1 MAKKKFVS
9 VLLVLLVLTAIT
21 LASCVA
27 VEVVGIAITED
38 SEYKTEYLIG
48 EELDITGIKLNVTRS
63 DGREYMVFA
72 TDVRDD
78 LRILNFSTTREQEDL
93 AVIIEYKEQTTS
105 FTIDVKASDAA
116 MRRYTVTFD
125 TGYGSK
131 VESASVPE
139 YGKVAAPESP
149 TRDGYAFDG
158 WYKEATFNNQFN
170 FSTEIITSDTTLY
183 AKWSKLYYI
192 TFLVEGSEPIVKS
205 VKEGATLTDVPV
217 VPPVEGMT
225 GTWDRS
231 TFTNIRTDITVNAIY
246 TVQTFTVNFY
256 YTQPGATG
264 LILIGSFENIP
275 YGCNFAEEYSAQIAA
290 LDVPKELPDN
300 HTHFVGWDQTFES
313 VKSDLEIT
321 AVYATNKYDVT
332 FDLNYTPEDGSSVYH
347 VAEDITYDAIV
358 SAPAA
363 APEREGYE
371 FDGWYRQ
378 PSCTTAWDFNN
389 SRVEG
394 DTTLYAKWVRLYT
407 VSFLVSADIEL
418 DEELTEFVEYEGKR
432 YGVYLR
438 YSVRYGGAVNRP
450 EAPAKAGHTGHWDI
464 ADAALNNVTQDLN
477 AVAYYSV
484 NTYTVTFYN
493 HDRTVLAERNVEYL
507 GAAEAPAETP
517 VRNGYRFTGWNKDF
531 DVVESDLEVTALF
544 EPNLYSIKVY
554 DGNNP
559 ANPNAY
565 RIVDNVAFDSLI
577 SLETPTYSGYK
588 FAGWYTDNAYVNEWK
603 INEQPLDRYEIR
615 DGVVLTLY
623 AKWIRLYIVN
633 FYDEA
638 GTISVAS
645 FEIESGLAFDESSA
659 PALTEKTGYT
669 VAWHLYSAGTV
680 SEAAYVWSTPVT
692 SNIDLIP
699 KYTPIEYTVRFYFP
713 DELYATR
720 TVPYG
725 GKIEDIPEPTYQN
738 GRTFVRWLVDVK
750 ELVVDRDYDIRS
762 EYTVAE
768 YDAVWMNGAGGQ
780 IAVTKVKHGSSAVFP
795 SSQYELPA
803 KTGYTFV
810 SWQAQGNQ
818 DMYNVTGNITL
829 DPVFAKNSYSVK
841 FRNPLTNEVYYQ
853 NVYGGTGTTAEQILE
868 YYTFISLDTIVDVPS
883 EVGKDFLGWY
893 VTRGSEKILL
903 GYSSVAGAARW
914 SLYSASA
921 IEGATALSGTLIVT
935 GENYYYTEV
944 SNVEYYLV
952 NDLWRDQVEAL
963 VEIDGV
969 WHRVRD
975 ASSDPVAIG
984 SGTLTFAGGLFYA
997 VENDLTFESEFTAS
1011 VYEFTY
1017 HTGLY
1022 GDDGEETVITE
1033 RYTHGSVVRA
1043 PAIGE
1048 KEGSVFIGWY
1058 TEEAFVNSYVF
1069 GSPATAGATLY
1080 ARWEAQTLSK
1090 GVVYKLN
1097 GDGSAYIACGVDEND
1112 IPDDGIFVVANYYMN
1127 KPVTSVDAGA
1137 FSDEL
1142 RMRGIVLPA
1151 TLVSIGPNAFMNAV
1165 NLVSVEIPE
1174 SVKTIPDNCFNG
1186 CVSLVSVVF
1195 PANSS
1200 LVSIG
1205 AGAFRNCILLNSS
1218 MTESSEASFPA
1229 TLTSI
1234 GASAFNGCASFTEI
1248 VIPSGVTDIGDNAF
1262 FACSALRY
1270 AVFTRQTPCN
1280 IGANVFVRNGND
1292 YNAFRIYVPDV
1303 QTYTA
1308 ANVSENWKALAAK
1321 LYSSANVDDDGEW
1334 TYVTGAGNAVLQQYI
1349 GNETV
1354 VTVPSSIIV
1363 NGAAVKVTGLADN
1376 VFGSTVTEVALPAGV
1391 AISAETFLSATSLT
1405 AIALE
1410 SAGVTVSP
1418 EYLSKAYSESATLKT
1433 LILRDSSLTLAELF
1447 AGSAP
1452 VNLKNLI
1459 LDFNGDMTPS
1469 AYANNQYITYVR
1481 IGEFVTDVSAN
1492 AFSGDTA
1499 LQTVFF
1505 AGSLCD
1511 EIGDNAFNGCISLTS
1526 FRYLTEDNEG
1536 LPTAISD
1543 VGSDAFTGTPW
1554 ISAHSDE
1561 FVIVGDG
1568 ILYKYNGSASII
1580 TIPAEVKTIAP
1591 YAFYA
1596 NSHIAVVLAE
1606 DGSELKTIGEYA
1618 FAECASLEAVVIPSR
1633 VTLIMENAFYN
1644 DAKLATVVVLPGTAP
1659 ELRGNAFTST
1669 DIITVYSVG
1678 AYYNWIA
1685 GAINVQ
1691 VSNIVTDLEAGFVY
1705 SNADVSAGGG
1715 LLIIKAID
1723 ASGTTVIP
1731 SQIGNSNVNQI
1742 ADYALLRSTTELTVD
1757 SSLRPVG
1764 ATDGGK
1770 VFAGVTKL
1778 TSLTIYYKGGAGG
1791 SVGIAESLKSLVD
1804 KNTLLTE
1811 IRLDGNAPV
1820 AELFGSEG
1828 ALPANIVSVILTGF
1842 AAGADNVIADDFLY
1856 NCAYVEN
1863 IYIETENTLI
1873 RLEET
1878 NEADNVLDA
1887 TVGANAFRGTAWMD
1901 NYSGDFITVLG
1912 GNLIDYKGFGAV
1924 AEIPEGVER
1933 INGGA
1938 FATATDITVVFI
1950 PASVTD
1956 IGDKAFYGATNIV
1969 KVFMRGTT
1977 APALGSQ
1984 PFGSGPE
1991 IFIPTGSE
1999 SAYASSAWASY
2010 NKTSV
2015 DYAYI
2020 INYVRETGDNV
2031 FEQIIFDEN
2040 GGKLLLYRQYTEI
2053 YGADGEL
2060 EGVVDGTE
2068 ITVTDKV
2075 VVEGGDRVVATIGAN
2090 AFVHTV
2096 TSVGVS
2102 LRSTL
2107 TENAFANIT
2116 ALDKLICYDVA
2127 GEPKQAVTLW
2137 RIVTDK
2143 GIREIEYDGSVTLD
2157 ELLGTTDGAYAR
2169 PATLTAITISDGVT
2183 ETVMELLAGWS
2194 GITYVSFPASVE
2206 KVGPNSLEDTAWYSN
2221 YNSNAVIL
2229 GGGVLYKYKGT
2240 DSIVVIPANVRII
2253 NTGAFSTLVWN
2264 ENAGDWDTYGTLKV
2278 SRIRFESGSVATT
2291 ILDYAFAGCSMLNSI
2306 TLPSSMKYIADNA
2319 FDGTQFTV
2327 SDDDDMLIVR
2337 GDTGGATLVK
2347 YYGSAAT
2354 VELPTEVKVISASAF
2369 EGNAAIV
2376 TITYAAAG
2384 SLLTTICDNAFFGCV
2399 NLENVILP
2407 ASLASVG
2414 RGAFHNTRW
2423 LADLINAGTED
2434 ATIQSVLY
2442 QKIVKSSNSTYT
2454 VSASVR
2460 SVTPGALEAVSFE
2473 IDGVNYSVDPQIG
2486 TVELAPG
2493 AYISSEEL
2501 YSLLSTKGVDKFVSD
2516 GSRSL
2521 SSLIGGREPLS
2532 NITKLG
2538 FRPETTEIAENYAYG
2553 WSNVTVVDT
2562 VSSNVKKIGAGA
2574 FVGTAW
2580 YESKNDEFVING
2592 GILIKYNGDGGSVTV
2607 GAPGTTFI
2615 RGFTADAFRGNTA
2628 ITEII
2633 FGEHAA
2639 DITEIPAEAFL
2650 GCTSLVN
2657 VVLPANIAVYGENA
2671 FAGTPWLTDTAAD
2684 ENGYV
2689 VIDGSLI
2696 AYVGESSE
2704 VVVPQ
2709 GTEYIYPYVFRNNEN
2724 IVSVAF
2730 DRYSLVSEIEA
2741 NTFLNCVNLISVTL
2755 SESVLYVDRTAFTNT
2770 AWLNSNDILYY
2781 VDSYNGIKRAVLYV
2795 GAGGVVRIPSDVTEI
2810 APDAFRGVTTITG
2823 VVFTENTKITEI
2835 PAGAFEGCTS
2845 LATVTLVSAI
2855 KTIGDNAF
2863 AGTPYLSALT
2873 GEFVVVNG
2881 KLVRYGGS
2889 ATDITLPATVASI
2902 DSAAFAGNATIT
2914 SVDMSATS
2922 VTLIP
2927 EGAFLNCSALAT
2939 VILPTSVTYV
2949 GENAFAGTA
2958 LMSAFEASEE
2968 SYLTLASGDKLL
2980 LVAAKKDITD
2990 VVVPEGVGYLP
3001 AYLFGGNANIV
3012 SVTFSAPVTAEAGAF
3027 VGCSALQTVNGI
3039 EFLTAEGD
3047 VFSGTR
3053 YAIQAATDGF
3063 IVINGV
3069 LSSYTG
3075 AGGDIV
3081 IPAGVEIVKAG
3092 VFTGNASITSVSFE
3106 NIDRDVTIEAEAF
3119 RNCVNLDS
3127 VTFSSEYDVESVGYR
3142 AFYNTCWAKNYP
3154 SDILVV
3160 NNRALAYFA
3169 EGTSVRITADINEI
3183 APGVFAGNKN
3193 IATLVFDMRTETVT
3207 IPEGAFMNCTSLNSI
3222 TFPGSNIVIE
3232 KDAFYGTSWYTR
3244 QSSAYITVNG
3254 MLIAYKGSS
3263 PDIAIPANVTHIYDY
3278 VFGGNDDIVSLSFA
3292 SSIRLTSLYGTAFAG
3307 CGSLTT
3313 VNLPASLNY
3322 LELTAF
3328 EGTPWLSA
3336 QGDMIIV
3343 GTKLLAYRGAGGAVV
3358 IPTSVQ
3364 SIGEKVFT
3372 GNTAITSVSFALG
3385 SYVTSIPAE
3394 AFMGCTALASV
3405 TFPEGILNVG
3415 QDAFKGTP
3423 WYDSL
3428 KEGTGLKDGAYIL
3441 NGRLL
3446 FYKGDATS
3454 YTVPAEVN
3462 AIADNAFSGTTVKE
3476 IVVTSADPGALNPGS
3491 GLDGMNIY
3499 VPADSLLAYRNHTY
3513 WLRYALKLQAS
3524 AAQGA

>member
-1 MAKKKFVS
+1 MAKKKIVS

-48 EELDITGIKLNVTRS
+48 EDLDITGIKLNVTRS
-63 DGREYMVFA
+63 DGREYIVFA

-78 LRILNFSTTREQEDL
+78 LRILNFSTSREQEDL
-93 AVIIEYKEQTTS
+93 AVIIEYKGQTTS
-105 FTIDVKASDAA
+105 FTVDVKAADAA
-116 MRRYTVTFD
+116 TRRYTVTFD

-139 YGKVAAPESP
+139 YGKVAAPTSP
-149 TRDGYAFDG
+149 TREGYAFDG

-217 VPPVEGMT
+217 VPPVEGMS
-225 GTWDRS
+225 GTWDRA

-246 TVQTFTVNFY
+246 TVQTFTVSFY
-256 YTQPGATG
+256 YNLPNVSG
-264 LILIGSFENIP
+264 LILLRSFEDIP
-275 YGCNFAEEYSAQIAA
+275 YGCDFAAEYAEQIAA
-290 LDVPKELPDN
+290 LEVPKELPDN
-300 HTHFVGWDQTFES
+300 HTHFVGWDQTFDS
-313 VKSDLEIT
+313 VKSDLEII
-321 AVYATNKYDVT
+321 AVYATDKYDVA
-332 FDLNYTPEDGSSVYH
+332 FDLNYTPDSGSTVYY
-347 VAEDITYDAIV
+347 VAEDITYDTIV

-389 SRVEG
+389 SRVEA

-407 VSFLVSADIEL
+407 VSFLVAEDIVL
-418 DEELTEFVEYEGKR
+418 DEPLTEFVEIGGVR

-438 YSVRYGGAVNRP
+438 YSVRYGSAVVRP
-450 EAPAKAGHTGHWDI
+450 AAPAKAGHTGHWDV
-464 ADAALNNVTQDLN
+464 ADAALNNVTQDHN
-477 AVAYYSV
+477 VSAYYSV
-484 NTYTVTFYN
+484 NTYKVTFYN
-493 HDRTVLAERNVEYL
+493 HDRTVLAVRDVKYL

-531 DVVESDLEVTALF
+531 DVVTSDMEVTALF

-559 ANPNAY
+559 ADPNAN

-577 SLETPTYSGYK
+577 VLETPVYAGYK
-588 FAGWYTDNAYVNEWK
+588 FAGWYTDNAFVNEWK
-603 INEQPLDRYEIR
+603 INEQPLDRYEIK
-615 DGVVLTLY
+615 DGVVLSLY
-623 AKWIRLYIVN
+623 AKWIRLYVVN

-645 FEIESGLAFDESSA
+645 FEVESGLAFDESSA

-669 VAWHLYSAGTV
+669 VAWHLYSAGSV
-680 SEAAYVWSTPVT
+680 SETAYVWSTPVT
-692 SNIDLIP
+692 SDIDLIP

-713 DELYATR
+713 DSLYATR

-725 GKIEDIPEPTYQN
+725 GKVKDIPEPTYQD

-768 YDAVWMNGAGGQ
+768 YDAVWMNGAGER
-780 IAVTKVKHGSSAVFP
+780 ITVTKVKHGSSAVFP
-795 SSQYELPA
+795 SSQYELPS

-810 SWQAQGNQ
+810 SWQAQSGK
-818 DMYNVTGNITL
+818 DMYNVTGDITL
-829 DPVFAKNSYSVK
+829 DPVFVKNSYSVR

-893 VTRGSEKILL
+893 ATRGNEKVLL
-903 GYSSVAGAARW
+903 GYSSADGAARW
-914 SLYSASA
+914 SLYSASEA
-921 IEGATALSGTLIVT
+921 EGETTLTGTLIVT
-935 GENYYYTEV
+935 EENYYYTEV
-944 SNVEYYLV
+944 PNVEYYLV
-952 NDLWRDQVEAL
+952 NDLWRDEVDAL

-975 ASSDPVAIG
+975 ESSEPVTIG

-997 VENDLTFESEFTAS
+997 VENDVAFESEFAAS
-1011 VYEFTY
+1011 VYEFVY
-1017 HTGLY
+1017 HTGLE
-1022 GDDGEETVITE
+1022 GEDGAETVLTE
-1033 RYTHGSVVRA
+1033 YYTHGSVVSA
-1043 PAIGE
+1043 PVLEE

-1058 TEEAFVNSYVF
+1058 TEENFVNVYVF
-1069 GSPATAGATLY
+1069 GAPATAGATLY
-1080 ARWEAQTLSK
+1080 ARWEAQTLSE
-1090 GVVYKLN
+1090 GVAYKLN
-1097 GDGSAYIACGVDEND
+1097 GDGTAYIACGVDEND

-1127 KPVTSVDAGA
+1127 KPVTSVDANA
-1137 FSDEL
+1137 FTGEA

-1174 SVKTIPDNCFNG
+1174 NVKTIPDNCFNG

-1195 PANSS
+1195 PDNSA

-1205 AGAFRNCILLNSS
+1205 AGAFRNCVMLNSA
-1218 MTESSEASFPA
+1218 MTESAGASLPE

-1262 FACSALRY
+1262 YACSALRY
-1270 AVFTRQTPCN
+1270 AVFERATPCN
-1280 IGANVFVRNGND
+1280 IGANVFTRNGND

-1308 ANVSENWKALAAK
+1308 QSVSENWKALASK
-1321 LYSSANVDDDGEW
+1321 LYSSVNIDDSGEW
-1334 TYVTGAGNAVLQQYI
+1334 TFVTGAGNAVLQQYI
-1349 GNETV
+1349 GDETV
-1354 VTVPSSIIV
+1354 VTVPSSIMV
-1363 NGAAVKVTGLADN
+1363 KGAAVKVTGLADN

-1391 AISAETFLSATSLT
+1391 SISADTFLSATSLA

-1418 EYLSKAYSESATLKT
+1418 EYLAKAYSESATLKT

-1452 VNLKNLI
+1452 VNLKNLV
-1459 LDFNGDMTPS
+1459 LEFNGDMTPS

-1481 IGEFVTDVSAN
+1481 IGEFVTNVSAN

-1526 FRYLTEDNEG
+1526 FRYLSEDNEG
-1536 LPTAISD
+1536 LPAAISD

-1561 FVIVGDG
+1561 FVIVGNG

-1580 TIPAEVKTIAP
+1580 TIPREVKTIAP

-1606 DGSELKTIGEYA
+1606 DGSALSTIGEYA
-1618 FAECASLEAVVIPSR
+1618 FAECASLEAVVIPSL

-1644 DAKLATVVVLPGTAP
+1644 DAKLATVVALPGTAP
-1659 ELRGNAFTST
+1659 EVRSNAFTST
-1669 DIITVYSVG
+1669 DILTVYSVG

-1685 GAINVQ
+1685 GVGNVQ
-1691 VSNIVTDLEAGFVY
+1691 VSNIVTDAEAGFVY
-1705 SNADVSAGGG
+1705 SSADVSAGGG

-1723 ASGTTVIP
+1723 DSGKTVIP

-1742 ADYALLRSTTELTVD
+1742 ADYALLRSTTELTAD
-1757 SSLRPVG
+1757 SALKPVG

-1791 SVGIAESLKSLVD
+1791 SVGIAASLKSLID
-1804 KNTLLTE
+1804 KNSLLSE
-1811 IRLDGNAPV
+1811 IRLDGNASV

-1842 AAGADNVIADDFLY
+1842 TAGADNVIADNFLY
-1856 NCAYVEN
+1856 NCEHVEN
-1863 IYIETENTLI
+1863 IYIETENTLVK
-1873 RLEET
+1873 LEET
-1878 NEADNVLDA
+1878 NEADNVLTA

-1924 AEIPEGVER
+1924 ADIPEGVER

-1938 FATATDITVVFI
+1938 FATATDITVVYV
-1950 PASVTD
+1950 PASVKN
-1956 IGDKAFYGATNIV
+1956 IGDRAFYGAVNVV
-1969 KVFMRGTT
+1969 KVFMRGTE
-1977 APALGSQ
+1977 APALGSLA
-1984 PFGSGPE
+1984 FGSEPE
-1991 IFIPTGSE
+1991 IFIPAGYE
-1999 SAYASSAWASY
+1999 SAYAASAWANY

-2020 INYVRETGDNV
+2020 VDYVREIGENL
-2031 FEQIIFDEN
+2031 FEQIIFDGN
-2040 GGKLLLYRQYTEI
+2040 GGKLLLYRQYNEV
-2053 YGADGEL
+2053 YDADGEL
-2060 EGVVDGTE
+2060 IGVTDRTE
-2068 ITVTDKV
+2068 ITVRNTVNVDGS
-2075 VVEGGDRVVATIGAN
+2075 ERVVATIGAN

-2102 LRSTL
+2102 LKSTL
-2107 TENAFANIT
+2107 TENAFANIIS
-2116 ALDKLICYDVA
+2116 LDKLICYDVA

-2137 RIVTDK
+2137 RIITDK
-2143 GIREIEYDGSVTLD
+2143 GVREIEYDGSVTLD
-2157 ELLGTTDGAYAR
+2157 ELLGTTDEAYAR

-2183 ETVMELLAGWS
+2183 ETVSGLLAGWD
-2194 GITYVSFPASVE
+2194 GITDVSFPESIE
-2206 KVGPNSLEDTAWYSN
+2206 KVGPNSLENTAWYSE

-2240 DSIVVIPANVRII
+2240 DSIVVIPASVRII
-2253 NTGAFSTLVWN
+2253 NTGAFSTLAWN
-2264 ENAGDWDTYGTLKV
+2264 ENIGDWDTSSTLKV
-2278 SRIRFESGSVATT
+2278 SRIRFESGSAATT
-2291 ILDYAFAGCSMLNSI
+2291 ILDYAFAGCGMLNSI
-2306 TLPSSMKYIADNA
+2306 TLPSTMKYIADNA

-2327 SDDDDMLIVR
+2327 VNDMLLVR

-2347 YYGSAAT
+2347 YYGTAAT
-2354 VELPTEVKVISASAF
+2354 VELPSEVKVISASAF
-2369 EGNAAIV
+2369 EGNAYIT
-2376 TITYAAAG
+2376 TITYSASG
-2384 SLLTTICDNAFFGCV
+2384 SLLTTICDNAFFGCA
-2399 NLENVILP
+2399 NLANVILP
-2407 ASLASVG
+2407 ASLSSVG

-2423 LADLINAGTED
+2423 LADLINDGTKD

-2442 QKIVKSSNSTYT
+2442 QKIVGSSNSTYT
-2454 VSASVR
+2454 VSASVK

-2473 IDGVNYSVDPQIG
+2473 IDGVICSVDPQIG

-2501 YSLLSTKGVDKFVSD
+2501 YSLLSTKGVYKFVSD
-2516 GSRSL
+2516 GSRTL
-2521 SSLIGGREPLS
+2521 SALIGGREPLN
-2532 NITKLG
+2532 NITELG

-2657 VVLPANIAVYGENA
+2657 VVLPENISVYGENA

-2684 ENGYV
+2684 VNGYV
-2689 VIDGSLI
+2689 VIDGALI
-2696 AYVGESSE
+2696 AYTGESDE
-2704 VVVPQ
+2704 VVIPQ

-2724 IVSVAF
+2724 IVSVTF

-2741 NTFLNCVNLISVTL
+2741 NTFLNCVNLVSVTL

-2845 LATVTLVSAI
+2845 LATVTLVGAI

-2881 KLVRYGGS
+2881 KLVRYGGT
-2889 ATDITLPATVASI
+2889 ATEVILPASVASI
-2902 DSAAFAGNATIT
+2902 DPAAFAGNSNII
-2914 SVDMSATS
+2914 SVDMSATYVTFIPAGAFLDCSSLVS
-2922 VTLIP
+2922 VTLP
-2927 EGAFLNCSALAT
+2927 S
-2939 VILPTSVTYV
+2939 SVTYV

-2958 LMSAFEASEE
+2958 LTSAFEASEE

-2980 LVAAKKDITD
+2980 LVAVKDTITD
-2990 VVVPEGVGYLP
+2990 VTVPEGVEYLP

-3027 VGCSALQTVNGI
+3027 VGCKMLSTVNGI

-3053 YAIQAATDGF
+3053 YAIQAATGGF

-3075 AGGDIV
+3075 DGGDIV

-3119 RNCVNLDS
+3119 RNCVNLVS

-3142 AFYNTCWAKNYP
+3142 AFYNTYWAKNYP
-3154 SDILVV
+3154 NDLLVV
-3160 NNRALAYFA
+3160 NSRAVAYLT
-3169 EGTSVRITADINEI
+3169 EGTAVRITSDITEI

-3193 IATLVFDMRTETVT
+3193 IVSLVFDTRTETIT

-3254 MLIAYKGSS
+3254 MLIAYKGNS
-3263 PDIAIPANVTHIYDY
+3263 PDIVIPANVTHIYDY
-3278 VFGGNDDIVSLSFA
+3278 VFGGNDNIVSLSFA
-3292 SSIRLTSLYGTAFAG
+3292 SSIRLTSLYGAAFAD

-3313 VNLPASLNY
+3313 VTLPASLNY

-3343 GTKLLAYRGAGGAVV
+3343 GTKLLAYRGAGGSVV

-3372 GNTAITSVSFALG
+3372 GNTAITSVSFASG

-3394 AFMGCTALASV
+3394 AFTGCTALTSV
-3405 TFPEGILNVG
+3405 SFPEGILNVG
-3415 QDAFKGTP
+3415 QNAFKGTP
-3423 WYDSL
+3423 WYDNL
-3428 KEGTGLKDGAYIL
+3428 REGVELKDGAYIL

-3454 YTVPAEVN
+3454 YTVPAEVI
-3462 AIADNAFSGTTVKE
+3462 AIADNAFSGTTVKGV
-3476 IVVTSADPGALNPGS
+3476 IVTSNDPGALDPGS

>member
-1 MAKKKFVS
+1 
-9 VLLVLLVLTAIT
+9 
-21 LASCVA
+21 
-27 VEVVGIAITED
+27 
-38 SEYKTEYLIG
+38 
-48 EELDITGIKLNVTRS
+48 
-63 DGREYMVFA
+63 
-72 TDVRDD
+72 
-78 LRILNFSTTREQEDL
+78 
-93 AVIIEYKEQTTS
+93 
-105 FTIDVKASDAA
+105 
-116 MRRYTVTFD
+116 
-125 TGYGSK
+125 
-131 VESASVPE
+131 
-139 YGKVAAPESP
+139 
-149 TRDGYAFDG
+149 
-158 WYKEATFNNQFN
+158 
-170 FSTEIITSDTTLY
+170 
-183 AKWSKLYYI
+183 
-192 TFLVEGSEPIVKS
+192 
-205 VKEGATLTDVPV
+205 
-217 VPPVEGMT
+217 
-225 GTWDRS
+225 
-231 TFTNIRTDITVNAIY
+231 
-246 TVQTFTVNFY
+246 
-256 YTQPGATG
+256 
-264 LILIGSFENIP
+264 
-275 YGCNFAEEYSAQIAA
+275 
-290 LDVPKELPDN
+290 
-300 HTHFVGWDQTFES
+300 
-313 VKSDLEIT
+313 
-321 AVYATNKYDVT
+321 
-332 FDLNYTPEDGSSVYH
+332 
-347 VAEDITYDAIV
+347 
-358 SAPAA
+358 
-363 APEREGYE
+363 
-371 FDGWYRQ
+371 
-378 PSCTTAWDFNN
+378 
-389 SRVEG
+389 
-394 DTTLYAKWVRLYT
+394 
-407 VSFLVSADIEL
+407 
-418 DEELTEFVEYEGKR
+418 
-432 YGVYLR
+432 
-438 YSVRYGGAVNRP
+438 
-450 EAPAKAGHTGHWDI
+450 
-464 ADAALNNVTQDLN
+464 
-477 AVAYYSV
+477 
-484 NTYTVTFYN
+484 
-493 HDRTVLAERNVEYL
+493 
-507 GAAEAPAETP
+507 
-517 VRNGYRFTGWNKDF
+517 
-531 DVVESDLEVTALF
+531 
-544 EPNLYSIKVY
+544 
-554 DGNNP
+554 
-559 ANPNAY
+559 
-565 RIVDNVAFDSLI
+565 
-577 SLETPTYSGYK
+577 
-588 FAGWYTDNAYVNEWK
+588 
-603 INEQPLDRYEIR
+603 
-615 DGVVLTLY
+615 
-623 AKWIRLYIVN
+623 
-633 FYDEA
+633 
-638 GTISVAS
+638 
-645 FEIESGLAFDESSA
+645 
-659 PALTEKTGYT
+659 
-669 VAWHLYSAGTV
+669 
-680 SEAAYVWSTPVT
+680 
-692 SNIDLIP
+692 
-699 KYTPIEYTVRFYFP
+699 
-713 DELYATR
+713 
-720 TVPYG
+720 
-725 GKIEDIPEPTYQN
+725 
-738 GRTFVRWLVDVK
+738 
-750 ELVVDRDYDIRS
+750 
-762 EYTVAE
+762 
-768 YDAVWMNGAGGQ
+768 
-780 IAVTKVKHGSSAVFP
+780 
-795 SSQYELPA
+795 
-803 KTGYTFV
+803 
-810 SWQAQGNQ
+810 
-818 DMYNVTGNITL
+818 
-829 DPVFAKNSYSVK
+829 
-841 FRNPLTNEVYYQ
+841 
-853 NVYGGTGTTAEQILE
+853 
-868 YYTFISLDTIVDVPS
+868 
-883 EVGKDFLGWY
+883 
-893 VTRGSEKILL
+893 
-903 GYSSVAGAARW
+903 
-914 SLYSASA
+914 
-921 IEGATALSGTLIVT
+921 
-935 GENYYYTEV
+935 
-944 SNVEYYLV
+944 
-952 NDLWRDQVEAL
+952 
-963 VEIDGV
+963 
-969 WHRVRD
+969 
-975 ASSDPVAIG
+975 
-984 SGTLTFAGGLFYA
+984 
-997 VENDLTFESEFTAS
+997 
-1011 VYEFTY
+1011 
-1017 HTGLY
+1017 
-1022 GDDGEETVITE
+1022 
-1033 RYTHGSVVRA
+1033 
-1043 PAIGE
+1043 
-1048 KEGSVFIGWY
+1048 
-1058 TEEAFVNSYVF
+1058 
-1069 GSPATAGATLY
+1069 
-1080 ARWEAQTLSK
+1080 
-1090 GVVYKLN
+1090 
-1097 GDGSAYIACGVDEND
+1097 
-1112 IPDDGIFVVANYYMN
+1112 
-1127 KPVTSVDAGA
+1127 
-1137 FSDEL
+1137 
-1142 RMRGIVLPA
+1142 
-1151 TLVSIGPNAFMNAV
+1151 
-1165 NLVSVEIPE
+1165 
-1174 SVKTIPDNCFNG
+1174 
-1186 CVSLVSVVF
+1186 
-1195 PANSS
+1195 
-1200 LVSIG
+1200 
-1205 AGAFRNCILLNSS
+1205 
-1218 MTESSEASFPA
+1218 
-1229 TLTSI
+1229 
-1234 GASAFNGCASFTEI
+1234 
-1248 VIPSGVTDIGDNAF
+1248 
-1262 FACSALRY
+1262 
-1270 AVFTRQTPCN
+1270 
-1280 IGANVFVRNGND
+1280 
-1292 YNAFRIYVPDV
+1292 
-1303 QTYTA
+1303 
-1308 ANVSENWKALAAK
+1308 
-1321 LYSSANVDDDGEW
+1321 
-1334 TYVTGAGNAVLQQYI
+1334 
-1349 GNETV
+1349 
-1354 VTVPSSIIV
+1354 
-1363 NGAAVKVTGLADN
+1363 
-1376 VFGSTVTEVALPAGV
+1376 
-1391 AISAETFLSATSLT
+1391 
-1405 AIALE
+1405 
-1410 SAGVTVSP
+1410 
-1418 EYLSKAYSESATLKT
+1418 
-1433 LILRDSSLTLAELF
+1433 
-1447 AGSAP
+1447 
-1452 VNLKNLI
+1452 
-1459 LDFNGDMTPS
+1459 
-1469 AYANNQYITYVR
+1469 
-1481 IGEFVTDVSAN
+1481 
-1492 AFSGDTA
+1492 
-1499 LQTVFF
+1499 
-1505 AGSLCD
+1505 
-1511 EIGDNAFNGCISLTS
+1511 
-1526 FRYLTEDNEG
+1526 
-1536 LPTAISD
+1536 
-1543 VGSDAFTGTPW
+1543 
-1554 ISAHSDE
+1554 
-1561 FVIVGDG
+1561 
-1568 ILYKYNGSASII
+1568 
-1580 TIPAEVKTIAP
+1580 
-1591 YAFYA
+1591 
-1596 NSHIAVVLAE
+1596 
-1606 DGSELKTIGEYA
+1606 
-1618 FAECASLEAVVIPSR
+1618 
-1633 VTLIMENAFYN
+1633 MENAFYN

-1791 SVGIAESLKSLVD
+1791 SVGIAASLKSLVD
-1804 KNTLLTE
+1804 KNPLLTE
-1811 IRLDGNAPV
+1811 IRLDGNASV

-2157 ELLGTTDGAYAR
+2157 ELLGTTDPAYAR

-2319 FDGTQFTV
+2319 FDGTQFAV
-2327 SDDDDMLIVR
+2327 SDDMLIVR

-3053 YAIQAATDGF
+3053 YAIQATTDGF

-3081 IPAGVEIVKAG
+3081 IPAGVGVVKAG

-3119 RNCVNLDS
+3119 RNCVNLVS

-3142 AFYNTCWAKNYP
+3142 AFYNTYWAKNYP

-3263 PDIAIPANVTHIYDY
+3263 PDIVIPANVTHIYDY

-3292 SSIRLTSLYGTAFAG
+3292 SSIRLTSISGTAFAG
-3307 CGSLTT
+3307 CTSLTT

-3428 KEGTGLKDGAYIL
+3428 EEGTGLKDGAYIL

-3476 IVVTSADPGALNPGS
+3476 IIVTSTDPGALNPGS

-3524 AAQGA
+3524 AAQGM